1 MDETIQQSDNR
12 SERRFRTMT
21 PLHFF
26 HFTSDSA
33 PSLPADAVNCS
44 QDGMCFRSNYPLLA
58 GQYICVRREPASGR
72 DRIVDNRACI
82 RSVSL
87 AQVRWCRASVQD
99 GQVRYD
105 TGVRYL

>member
-1 MDETIQQSDNR
+1 MTETIQQSDNR
-12 SERRFRTMT
+12 SNRRFRTDT
-21 PLHFF
+21 PLHFY

-44 QDGMCFRSNYPLLA
+44 ADGMCFRSSYPLLT
-58 GQYICVRREPASGR
+58 GQYICVRREPSSGR
-72 DRIVDNRACI
+72 DRIADVQTCI

-87 AQVRWCRASVQD
+87 AEVRWCRGTVQD

-105 TGVRYL
+105 IGVRYL